1 MKRRK
6 RVDRTERVE
15 HHIRLATGL
24 DRHTLEALWLEL
36 RRLGRRHGCEIE
48 IRVER
53 TRMRRSA

>member
-6 RVDRTERVE
+6 QAERVE
-15 HHIRLATGL
+15 HRIRLAAGL

-36 RRLGRRHGCEIE
+36 RRLGRRYGLEID

-53 TRMRRSA
+53 TGVRRSA